1 MARKAVVYTPEQLA
15 ELHTAMDQAEM
26 ELENA
31 KLAYFNSAPYKNE
44 AVPYEK
50 LKEYAE
56 AFIAANH
63 AFQKARFGKVHIRL
77 DVSRLLR
84 E

>member
-1 MARKAVVYTPEQLA
+1 MARKAVVYTPERLA
-15 ELHTAMDQAEM
+15 ELQAAMGQAEI

-44 AVPYEK
+44 PVPYEK

-56 AFIAANH
+56 AFIAANY